1 MRLFIGYAALVISSP
16 VWGAGLVLLWIFESA
31 SQALDDLAERTG
43 KRRNKK

>member
-1 MRLFIGYAALVISSP
+1 VRLFAGYAFLVISSP